1 MTTPLLLSPFLSP
14 QAQPP
19 NPVLMQQ
26 GHRWAALLTA
36 VFTLF
41 GDEGAPDDPPEV
53 VQWSALW
60 LADVDQDLLSEQ
72 GVKG

>member
-1 MTTPLLLSPFLSP
+1 
-14 QAQPP
+14 
-19 NPVLMQQ
+19 MQQ